1 MRIGS
6 LTYKTI
12 KHNFFK
18 LGFRFEC
25 SNDTLNKLLLWEKKS
40 TQPTLHKIAEF
51 DDDEGL
57 ISHIQIA
64 FYSNP
69 LPSPLQR

>member
-1 MRIGS
+1 MGEETR
-6 LTYKTI
+6 
-12 KHNFFK
+12 
-18 LGFRFEC
+18 
-25 SNDTLNKLLLWEKKS
+25 

-57 ISHIQIA
+57 ISRIQIA

-69 LPSPLQR
+69 LLSPLQR